1 MSGGQTDYW
10 LLNPVALI
18 FGAVGINVLA
28 PHPNA
33 AKLAENFVL
42 SHEAQILITRKGR
55 FPTRPEVP
63 TNPPEVGALLKPMK
77 IVPVVFNGDDHRKW
91 QKTFN
96 ELFGR
101 G

>member
-1 MSGGQTDYW
+1 MSGAPSDYW
-10 LLNPVALI
+10 LLNPVVLI

-42 SHEAQILITRKGR
+42 SHEAQVLITQKGR

-63 TNPPEVGALLKPMK
+63 TNPPEIGALLKPMK
-77 IVPVVFNGDDHRKW
+77 IVPVVFDGTEHRKW
-91 QKTFN
+91 QKAFN